1 MTRKNFSLFAFLLLF
16 IFLLATFS
24 FSQQKSSIE
33 KIVISKTEKTV
44 EVRVLLSLFTYYR
57 QFELSG
63 PNRVVLDFFDT
74 SSVKAPRFLRV
85 NALGVRGIR
94 TGRFSRNIARVVF
107 DMLDGI
113 PPYKIET
120 IDRGLRILF
129 WPKEEKVVEKKVI
142 EEEPEIEEVGDAI
155 CDIVVSP
162 VRANLYDP
170 ILLDMSR
177 SKNAQSIEVEVFDKE
192 GIKITSQTLT
202 PENPKW
208 ETRFD
213 QPGEYFFK
221 GKAFSTKDKP
231 SENLCE
237 ARTYINAPPVS
248 NLKAKPRKTQ
258 VQKTITLDAT
268 GSADSDGKI
277 LRVDFEIIDQEGNLV
292 DRFTDNDMPFSWE
305 KVFEYKG
312 VYMVTAIS
320 TDDFGAMSEPAMV
333 EVVARKAV
341 SKKKLFLVLDAG
353 AVAAR
358 GQGTYMVFP
367 AGRLGIGYEL
377 LPGILDIII
386 AGGAAYSNLNAP
398 WKSFYNGSLLLNF
411 HLGPFSIG
419 AGAGVTTRDIETLPK
434 SYGEAMA
441 NIGIGMF
448 SISKTKISILFE
460 AAGPVSNLSFEDHY
474 KVMAGFRFKF

>member
-1 MTRKNFSLFAFLLLF
+1 MTRKNLSFSIFLLLF

-24 FSQQKSSIE
+24 FSQQKGSIE

-44 EVRVLLSLFTYYR
+44 EVRVLLSLSTYYR

-74 SSVKAPRFLRV
+74 SSIKAPRFLRV

-113 PPYKIET
+113 PSYKIET

-129 WPKEEKVVEKKVI
+129 WPKEEKVIEEKVI
-142 EEEPEIEEVGDAI
+142 EEKPEIEEVGDAI
-155 CDIVVSP
+155 CYIEVSP
-162 VRANLYDP
+162 ARANLNDP

-177 SKNAQSIEVEVFDKE
+177 SKNAQSMEVEVFDKE

-221 GKAFSTKDKP
+221 GKAFSAEDKP

-248 NLKAKPRKTQ
+248 RLKAKPRRAQ

-268 GSADSDGKI
+268 GSADSDGEV
-277 LRVDFEIIDQEGNLV
+277 LRVDFEITDREGNLV
-292 DRFTDNDMPFSWE
+292 DRFTDNDAPFSWE

-312 VYMVTAIS
+312 VYTVIAVS
-320 TDDFGAMSEPAMV
+320 TDDFGAMSEPDMV
-333 EVVARKAV
+333 EVVTSTEREKR
-341 SKKKLFLVLDAG
+341 LFFVMDAG

-377 LPGILDIII
+377 LPGTLDIII
-386 AGGAAYSNLNAP
+386 AGGGAYSNLSAP

-434 SYGEAMA
+434 SYGEAVA
-441 NIGIGMF
+441 NIGINMF
-448 SISKTKISILFE
+448 SVSKTTISILFE